1 MLKIRSLYKIFF
13 LFISILGIAPFSF
26 SQTKSEVEQALSFLY
41 SNMSSADQLSYSEDF
56 WRTNVEKTFEI
67 KNRMK
72 WNIPEREFKYFVLPI
87 RANNETL
94 DNFRI
99 LYADTLCKRVEGMSM
114 YDAVLEIN
122 HWCLENATYAPS
134 DARTSSPIATIR
146 NRFGRCGEE
155 SVLTVA
161 ALRAVGIPARQVY
174 TPRWAH
180 TDDNHA
186 WVEAYVDGKWY
197 FLGACEPEAKLNMAW
212 FNGPVSRAMILHTK
226 VFGQNYDGPE
236 EVLNRTKAYTEINV
250 TPNYVSTHKLKVK
263 VVDEN
268 LVPVVGAIVN
278 FTVYNYAEFYTVAS
292 YTTDNDGIAQ
302 LIIGNGDMLL
312 FAYKGNKFGVD
323 IASFP
328 QQANDQYLREQ
339 NVVVK
344 LDREIGERFCI
355 DYQINP
361 PIDNPIP
368 SDATEE
374 EILANKRRVDKENQI
389 RESSPRGN
397 GQVLDKFKASLTTPK
412 SKELADAIL
421 KNIAPKDLNDVTLDV
436 LEDALNHSAKYGDEF
451 SYYRDCPRIEREFL
465 KPYFSL
471 FAQMYSSENFT
482 SPQEIV
488 KWVGENIKIDSE
500 SNPQNLRIAPCD
512 VARAKVAD
520 RRSRNI
526 FFVALCRSMG
536 FPARIDPVTSKT
548 QYLWGNEWVDVAFL
562 GESSQSFIA
571 PKGSLKLD
579 YSLQSDITDPIYYK
593 HFSISSVSPAG
604 NTVLSFNEDSEL
616 SYSKVFSK
624 ETILSEGYYLLTSG
638 ARQSN
643 GGVLAHLEFFQIEK
657 DKQTA
662 IPLVIKQI
670 TDQLSILGRIDPEEK
685 FLPHGAKQQ
694 SSIVSAVKE
703 GYYLI
708 AVVGDKDEPTTHA
721 IRQISAI
728 QNELNSFGLPIIVLG
743 KARPSGI
750 QNLIV
755 GKDLDNKIFR
765 MLSKSVSK
773 ESSIIPL
780 VAICD
785 SSGRVLYYSQGYNT
799 SLGEEVKRAL
809 KQL

>member
-56 WRTNVEKTFEI
+56 WRTNVEKTFEV

-250 TPNYVSTHKLKVK
+250 TPNYVSTHKLVVK

-268 LVPVVGAIVN
+268 SNPVEGARVN
-278 FTVYNYAEFYTVAS
+278 FSVYNYAECYTVAS
-292 YTTDNDGIAQ
+292 YNTDNKGKTQ
-302 LIIGNGDMLL
+302 LTIGNGDMLL
-312 FAYKGNKFGVD
+312 FAYKDNKFGLN
-323 IASFP
+323 IANYP
-328 QQANDQYLREQ
+328 QQNSSGQAKEQ
-339 NVVVK
+339 EITIR
-344 LDREIGERFCI
+344 LDRSIGEQFGA
-355 DYQINP
+355 DFQINP
-361 PIDNPIP
+361 PADNPLP
-368 SDATEE
+368 SPATEAE
-374 EILANKRRVDKENQI
+374 KAANRERVDKENKI

-397 GQVLDKFKASLTTPK
+397 AEVLDALKSQHNSPKA
-412 SKELADAIL
+412 KELADAIL

-536 FPARIDPVTSKT
+536 FPARIDPITSKT
-548 QYLWGNEWVDVAFL
+548 QFLSKGEWIDVNFS
-562 GESSQSFIA
+562 GETPSSVLT
-571 PKGSLKLD
+571 PKGILKLD
-579 YSLQSDITDPIYYK
+579 YRSDSDVSDPIYYR
-593 HFSISSVSPAG
+593 HFSISTVSPSG
-604 NTVLSFNEDSEL
+604 NTVLNFNEDSEL
-616 SYSKVFSK
+616 SYSKVFNK
-624 ETILSEGYYLLTSG
+624 DITLNEGYYLLTSG
-638 ARQSN
+638 VRQSS
-643 GGVLAHLEFFQIEK
+643 GGVFVHLEFFNISENK
-657 DKQTA
+657 KTE
-662 IPLVIKQI
+662 IPLVINQI
-670 TDQLSILGRIDPEEK
+670 KDNISIVGTFNTQTN
-685 FLPHGAKQQ
+685 FLRKGDKKE
-694 SSIVSAVKE
+694 SSIISSINDD
-703 GYYLI
+703 YFLI
-708 AVVGDKDEPTTHA
+708 AIVGDKDEPTTHA
-721 IRQISAI
+721 VRQLTSI
-728 QNELNSFGLPIIVLG
+728 QKELNSLGWPILLLG

-750 QNLIV
+750 QNIIE
-755 GKDLDNKIFR
+755 GKDVDNKLFR
-765 MLSKSVSK
+765 VISEAVSK
-773 ESSIIPL
+773 ENSILPI

-785 SSGRVLYYSQGYNT
+785 KFGRIFYYSQGYNT